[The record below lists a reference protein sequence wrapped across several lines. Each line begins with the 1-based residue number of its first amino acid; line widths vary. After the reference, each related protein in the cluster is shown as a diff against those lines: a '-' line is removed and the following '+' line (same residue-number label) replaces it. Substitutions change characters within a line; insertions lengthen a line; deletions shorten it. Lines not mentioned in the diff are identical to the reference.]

1 MRWRINNPMGR
12 SSYTNYGP
20 LCIIDDPP
28 QCRDPLASVLAR
40 VMNTQSPGAAVINPS
55 MPIWK
60 AGATAF
66 RQGFDPLLASGV
78 GFPCGRLRC
87 EGRSAACSAPRK
99 VIQCLRAE
107 TRARACCQSLN
118 HPLESGSD
126 STWGFLSFC
135 DGSSPPAISNW
146 GRYLGMYGTMS
157 LRNEARRGKY
167 SSLQGRNTALPYNS
181 VISTSRCL
189 ARWISVVLGICAT
202 HGKGGTEQSDNNY
215 KEVLKT
221 PGILS
226 Q

>member
-1 MRWRINNPMGR
+1 MRWRISNPMGG

-20 LCIIDDPP
+20 LCIIDEPS

-40 VMNTQSPGAAVINPS
+40 VMNTPLPGAAVINPS

-66 RQGFDPLLASGV
+66 HQGCDPVLAPGV

-87 EGRSAACSAPRK
+87 EDRSAACSAPRK

-107 TRARACCQSLN
+107 TRARTRCQGLN
-118 HPLESGSD
+118 RPLETESK

-135 DGSSPPAISNW
+135 DGSSPTAISNW

-157 LRNEARRGKY
+157 LRNEAGRGKY
-167 SSLQGRNTALPYNS
+167 SSLQGRNISSALQLRN
-181 VISTSRCL
+181 
-189 ARWISVVLGICAT
+189 
-202 HGKGGTEQSDNNY
+202 
-215 KEVLKT
+215 
-221 PGILS
+221 
-226 Q
+226 